1 MAGNI
6 RNMMKE
12 IPKVDRILCWPEIA
26 GLLEKHPRPEVLV
39 AVRAVLDQLREQV
52 RHNGDASLLEPGRV
66 SARVSLELVSRSKS
80 SLQAVVNGTG
90 VVVHTNLG
98 RSPLADGAEEAIH
111 TVSAGYSNLEFDL
124 ETGERGTRYAH
135 VEGLICELT
144 GAEAALVV
152 NNNAAA
158 VILALSSLA
167 QGREVVVSRGELVE
181 IGGSFRIP
189 DVMRQSGAKLVEVG
203 TTNRT
208 QIRDFQTAI
217 TDLTALLLKV
227 HTSNFAIVGFTA
239 EASLAEMSALGQEY
253 GIPVML
259 DAGSGCLI
267 DLSPYGISGEPTV
280 RRYLDAGADVVTF
293 SGDKLLGGPQAGLI
307 AGRRRIIE
315 PMKRHPLLRA
325 LRMDKLNLAALEA
338 TLRLYRDER
347 QALAAI
353 PTLRMLTM
361 TAEQLAR
368 RADTIARRLRRTLPE
383 RVALV
388 KHAGES
394 SAGGG
399 SFPLLQLPTTLI
411 EVRIAGYSAQ
421 QIEAALRRATTPVI
435 GRIHR
440 DRFLLDVRT
449 VMDRDLPVL
458 AQSLAEVSASRAKE
472 TP

>member
-1 MAGNI
+1 MGDRI
-6 RNMMKE
+6 LDMLKE
-12 IPKVDRILCWPEIA
+12 IPKVDRVLEWPEMA
-26 GLLEKHPRPEVLV
+26 VMRAEHDRPEVLS
-39 AVRAVLDQLREQV
+39 AVRKVLGGIREDV
-52 RHNGDASLLEPGRV
+52 KSGGPIASAGKIIVLIR
-66 SARVSLELVSRSKS
+66 AELVGRSTS
-80 SLQAVVNGTG
+80 SLRGVVNGTG

-98 RSPLADGAEEAIH
+98 RSPLAAEAEAAIH

-124 ETGERGTRYAH
+124 ESGERGTRYAH

-189 DVMRQSGAKLVEVG
+189 DVMRQSGAQLVEVG

-208 QIRDFQTAI
+208 HIRDFLTAI
-217 TDLTALLLKV
+217 TDATALLLKV

-239 EASLAEMSALGQEY
+239 EASVAEMSSLGQGT

-259 DAGSGCLI
+259 DAGSGCLV
-267 DLSPYGISGEPTV
+267 DLSPYGITGEPTI
-280 RRYLDAGADVVTF
+280 RQYLDAGADVVSF
-293 SGDKLLGGPQAGLI
+293 SGDKLLGGPQAGII
-307 AGRRRIIE
+307 AGRRQYIE

-347 QALAAI
+347 RALASI
-353 PTLRMLTM
+353 PTLQMLTM
-361 TAEQLAR
+361 SADQL
-368 RADTIARRLRRTLPE
+368 LRRSGMISRKLRKVLPASITLLTHP
-383 RVALV
+383 
-388 KHAGES
+388 GES

-399 SFPLLQLPTTLI
+399 SFPLLQLPTTLFEI
-411 EVRIAGYSAQ
+411 RIAGLSPQ
-421 QIEAALRRATTPVI
+421 QIEEALRFAPVPVI

-449 VMDRDLPVL
+449 ILDADLPAL
-458 AQSLAEVSASRAKE
+458 SASLLQVARTCVEVPA
-472 TP
+472 

>member
-1 MAGNI
+1 MADSVQDMLKG
-6 RNMMKE
+6 
-12 IPKVDRILCWPEIA
+12 IPKVDRILEWPEIVA
-26 GLLEKHPRPEVLV
+26 LRAEHDRPEVIA
-39 AVRAVLDQLREQV
+39 AVRKVLGNLREEV
-52 RHNGDASLLEPGRV
+52 KYGGDVSACTPGRIV
-66 SARVSLELVSRSKS
+66 CLVLTELVGRSVS
-80 SLQAVVNGTG
+80 SLRGVVNGTG

-98 RSPLADGAEEAIH
+98 RSPLAVEAEDAIH

-124 ETGERGTRYAH
+124 ERGERGTRYSH

-167 QGREVVVSRGELVE
+167 QNREVIVSRGELVE

-208 QIRDFQTAI
+208 HVRDFLSAI
-217 TDLTALLLKV
+217 TDATALLLKV

-239 EASLAEMSALGQEY
+239 EASVAEMSSLGQGT

-259 DAGSGCLI
+259 DAGSGCLV
-267 DLSPYGISGEPTV
+267 DLSPYGISGEPTI
-280 RRYLDAGADVVTF
+280 RQYLDAGADIVTF

-307 AGRRRIIE
+307 AGKRQFIE

-347 QALAAI
+347 RALASI

-361 TAEQLAR
+361 TAEQLVR
-368 RADTIARRLRRTLPE
+368 RAGTISRQLRKALPGSVTLITHP
-383 RVALV
+383 
-388 KHAGES
+388 GES

-411 EVRIAGYSAQ
+411 EVRIAGWSPL
-421 QIEAALRRATTPVI
+421 QIEDALRRTKVPVI

-440 DRFLLDVRT
+440 DRFLLDART
-449 VMDRDLPVL
+449 IMDRDLPAL
-458 AQSLAEVSASRAKE
+458 ADSLRQVSGMSGEAPE
-472 TP
+472 

>member
-1 MAGNI
+1 ML
-6 RNMMKE
+6 KD
-12 IPKVDRILCWPEIA
+12 IPKVDRILEWPEITA
-26 GLLEKHPRPEVLV
+26 LRAVHDRPEVLA
-39 AVRAVLDQLREQV
+39 AVRRVLERLRENV
-52 RHNGDASLLEPGRV
+52 KNGCDASVCASGRITELIT
-66 SARVSLELVSRSKS
+66 AELVSRSTS
-80 SLQAVVNGTG
+80 SLRAVINGTG
-90 VVVHTNLG
+90 VVIHTNLG
-98 RSPLADGAEEAIH
+98 RSPLAVEAEDAIH

-158 VILALSSLA
+158 VILALTSLA
-167 QGREVVVSRGELVE
+167 QDREVIVSRGELVE

-208 QIRDFQTAI
+208 YIRDFLSSI
-217 TDLTALLLKV
+217 RDVTALLLKV
-227 HTSNFAIVGFTA
+227 HTSNYAIVGFTA
-239 EASLAEMSALGQEY
+239 EASVAEMSSLGRET

-259 DAGSGCLI
+259 DAGSGCLV
-267 DLSPYGISGEPTV
+267 DLSPFGISGEPTV
-280 RRYLDAGADVVTF
+280 RQYLEAGADIVTF

-307 AGRRRIIE
+307 AGQRQFIE

-347 QALAAI
+347 RALASI

-361 TAEQLAR
+361 TAEQLVR
-368 RADTIARRLRRTLPE
+368 RAGMISRKLRKTLPDS
-383 RVALV
+383 VTLV
-388 KHAGES
+388 TQPGES

-399 SFPLLQLPTTLI
+399 SFPLIQLTTTLI
-411 EVRIAGYSAQ
+411 EVRIAGWSPH
-421 QIEAALRRATTPVI
+421 QIEDALRRARVPVI

-449 VMDRDLPVL
+449 IMDRELPDLAAALRQVTS
-458 AQSLAEVSASRAKE
+458 AYAEVPE
-472 TP
+472 

>member
-1 MAGNI
+1 MADSI
-6 RNMMKE
+6 QSMLKE
-12 IPKVDRILCWPEIA
+12 IPKVDRVLEWPEIVA
-26 GLLEKHPRPEVLV
+26 VRATNDRPEVLS
-39 AVRAVLDQLREQV
+39 AVRKVLGSVREEV
-52 RHNGDASLLEPGRV
+52 RCGAATIFTPSRIVALIKSELLNR
-66 SARVSLELVSRSKS
+66 SRS
-80 SLQAVVNGTG
+80 SLRGVVNGTG

-98 RSPLADGAEEAIH
+98 RSPLAVEAEEAIH

-167 QGREVVVSRGELVE
+167 QGREVIVSRGELVE

-189 DVMRQSGAKLVEVG
+189 DVMRQSGAKMVEVG

-208 QIRDFQTAI
+208 HIRDFLTAI
-217 TDLTALLLKV
+217 TDATALLLKI

-239 EASLAEMSALGQEY
+239 DASVAELSSLGQGT

-259 DAGSGCLI
+259 DAGSGCLV

-280 RRYLDAGADVVTF
+280 RQYLEAGADVVTF

-307 AGRRRIIE
+307 AGKRQFIE

-338 TLRLYRDER
+338 TLRLYRDDR
-347 QALAAI
+347 RALASI
-353 PTLRMLTM
+353 PTLRMLTL
-361 TAEQLAR
+361 TADQLVC
-368 RADTIARRLRRTLPE
+368 RAAMISKKLRKALPKS
-383 RVALV
+383 VSFV
-388 KHAGES
+388 THPGES

-399 SFPLLQLPTTLI
+399 SFPLLQLPTTLL
-411 EVRIAGYSAQ
+411 EVCIAGLSPQ
-421 QIEAALRRATTPVI
+421 QIEAALRSTVVPVI

-440 DRFLLDVRT
+440 DRFLLDART
-449 VMDRDLPVL
+449 ILDQDLPAL
-458 AQSLAEVSASRAKE
+458 AASLHHVASVYAEVAA
-472 TP
+472 

>member
-1 MAGNI
+1 MADSV

-12 IPKVDRILCWPEIA
+12 LPKVDRILGWPEISA
-26 GLLEKHPRPEVLV
+26 LLAKHPRPEVIV
-39 AVRAVLDQLREQV
+39 AVRTVLEQLREQV
-52 RHNGDASLLEPGRV
+52 RNNGDTALLEPSRITAQV
-66 SARVSLELVSRSKS
+66 SSVLAARSRP

-98 RSPLADGAEEAIH
+98 RSPLADEAEEAIH
-111 TVSAGYSNLEFDL
+111 TVSTGYSNLEFDL
-124 ETGERGTRYAH
+124 FTGERGTRYGH

-167 QGREVVVSRGELVE
+167 QGREVIVSRGELVE

-189 DVMRQSGAKLVEVG
+189 DVMRQSGAKLFEVG

-208 QIRDFQTAI
+208 HIRDFQTAI
-217 TDLTALLLKV
+217 TDATALLLKV
-227 HTSNFAIVGFTA
+227 HTSNFAIIGFTA
-239 EASLAEMSALGQEY
+239 ETSVAEMSTLGQES

-267 DLSPYGISGEPTV
+267 DLSPFGISGEPTI
-280 RRYLDAGADVVTF
+280 RQYLDAGADIVTF

-307 AGRRRIIE
+307 AGKRQFVE

-325 LRMDKLNLAALEA
+325 LRMDKLSLASLEA

-361 TAEQLAR
+361 TAEQLTR
-368 RADTIARRLRRTLPE
+368 RADMMTRRLRRTLPDT
-383 RVALV
+383 VKLV
-388 KHAGES
+388 KHPGES

-411 EVRIAGYSAQ
+411 EVGVAGHSPQ
-421 QIEAALRRATTPVI
+421 QVEAALRRAATPVL
-435 GRIHR
+435 GRIYR

-449 VMDRDLPVL
+449 IMDRDLPVL
-458 AQSLAEVSASRAKE
+458 AQSISEACASLAKDKL
-472 TP
+472 

>member
-1 MAGNI
+1 MLTSVQ
-6 RNMMKE
+6 NMLKE
-12 IPKVDRILCWPEIA
+12 IPKVDLMLDWPEISV
-26 GLLEKHPRPEVLV
+26 LLTEYNRPEVLA
-39 AVRAVLDQLREQV
+39 AVRKVLGQLRESV
-52 RHNGDASLLEPGRV
+52 KNSGEAAAGEPGRIV
-66 SARVSLELVSRSKS
+66 ARVASELASRSKP
-80 SLQAVVNGTG
+80 SLQALINGSG

-98 RSPLADGAEEAIH
+98 RSPLADEAEAAIH

-167 QGREVVVSRGELVE
+167 QGREVIVSRGELVE

-189 DVMRQSGAKLVEVG
+189 DVMRQSGAKMVEVG

-208 QIRDFQTAI
+208 HISDFRAAL
-217 TDLTALLLKV
+217 TDATALLLKV

-239 EASLAEMSALGQEY
+239 ETSLAEMSAVGCETD
-253 GIPVML
+253 IPVML

-267 DLSPYGISGEPTV
+267 DLSAYGITGEPTV
-280 RRYLDAGADVVTF
+280 RQYLEAGTDLVTF

-307 AGRRRIIE
+307 AGKRQYIE

-325 LRMDKLNLAALEA
+325 LRMDKLSLAALEA

-347 QALAAI
+347 RALAAI

-361 TAEQLAR
+361 TALQLAR
-368 RADTIARRLRRTLPE
+368 RADSISRKLRRTLPDS
-383 RVALV
+383 VTLV
-388 KHAGES
+388 RHPGES

-411 EVRIAGYSAQ
+411 EVRIAGFLPQ
-421 QIEAALRRATTPVI
+421 QIEVALRRAAVPVI

-440 DRFLLDVRT
+440 DRYLLDVRT
-449 VMDRDLPVL
+449 VMDRDLAAL
-458 AQSLAEVSASRAKE
+458 AQSIAEACATLAKDH
-472 TP
+472 P

>member
-1 MAGNI
+1 MAVAA
-6 RNMMKE
+6 RNVMKE
-12 IPKVDRILCWPEIA
+12 IPKVDRMLCWPEIA
-26 GLLEKHPRPEVLV
+26 ALLDKHPRPEVLS
-39 AVRAVLDQLREQV
+39 AVRCVLELVREEI
-52 RHNGDASLLEPGRV
+52 RHNPDASLESGRII
-66 SARVSLELVSRSKS
+66 SLIVAELASRSRA
-80 SLQAVVNGTG
+80 SLRAVVNGTG

-98 RSPLADGAEEAIH
+98 RSPLADEAERALQTIS
-111 TVSAGYSNLEFDL
+111 TGYSNLEFDL
-124 ETGERGTRYAH
+124 STGERGTRYDH

-167 QGREVVVSRGELVE
+167 QGGEVIVSRGELVE

-189 DVMRQSGAKLVEVG
+189 DVMRQSGAILVEVG

-208 QIRDFQTAI
+208 HIRDFQAAI
-217 TDLTALLLKV
+217 TDATALLLKV

-239 EASLAEMSALGQEY
+239 EASLAEMAALGQEA
-253 GIPVML
+253 GRPVML

-267 DLSPYGISGEPTV
+267 DLTPYGITGEPTIS
-280 RRYLDAGADVVTF
+280 RYLDAGADVVTF

-307 AGRRRIIE
+307 AGKRSFID

-325 LRMDKLNLAALEA
+325 LRMDKLCLAALEA

-347 QALAAI
+347 RALLAI

-361 TAEQLAR
+361 TAEQLSR
-368 RADTIARRLRRTLPE
+368 RADVIIRRLRRTLPDT
-383 RVALV
+383 ASLL
-388 KHAGES
+388 KHPGES

-399 SFPLLQLPTTLI
+399 AFPLLQLPTSLI
-411 EVRIAGYSAQ
+411 EFKMAGHSPQ
-421 QIEAALRRATTPVI
+421 KIEAALRRAATPVI

-440 DRFLLDVRT
+440 DRFLLDART
-449 VMDRDLPVL
+449 VMDRDLSVL
-458 AQSLAEVSASRAKE
+458 AQSMAEACACLAKE
-472 TP
+472 QP

>member
-1 MAGNI
+1 
-6 RNMMKE
+6 MMKE
-12 IPKVDRILCWPEIA
+12 IPKVDRMLCWPEIA
-26 GLLEKHPRPEVLV
+26 CLLEKHPRPEVLV
-39 AVRAVLDQLREQV
+39 AVRSVLDQLREQV
-52 RHNGDASLLEPGRV
+52 RHNGDAALLEPGRV
-66 SARVSLELVSRSKS
+66 SARVSLELASRSKP

-111 TVSAGYSNLEFDL
+111 MVSAGYSNLEFDL
-124 ETGERGTRYAH
+124 DTGERGSRYAH

-167 QGREVVVSRGELVE
+167 QGCEVVVSRGELVE

-208 QIRDFQTAI
+208 HIRDFLTAI
-217 TDLTALLLKV
+217 TDATALLLKV

-239 EASLAEMSALGQEY
+239 EASLAEMSALGQES

-267 DLSPYGISGEPTV
+267 DLSPYGISGEPTI

-307 AGRRRIIE
+307 AGRRRFIE

-368 RADTIARRLRRTLPE
+368 RADRIARRLRRTLPE
-383 RVALV
+383 TATLV
-388 KHAGES
+388 KHPGES

-411 EVRIAGYSAQ
+411 EVRIDGYSAQ

-449 VMDRDLPVL
+449 VMDRDLPAL
-458 AQSLAEVSASRAKE
+458 AQSMAEACVSRAKE